1 MKTQRIT
8 RVVTA
13 TITLLAI
20 FTLTSLILL
29 VVGCGEGM
37 EMAKDVVS
45 PDLTTEP
52 VESEDTKP
60 EKPTTADEMKQSDE
74 PETLATEEVKEEIPA
89 VTMGEMKQG
98 ESDITIEEVSKPET
112 QTAETNRSSP
122 KIKEVGWYKD
132 WRGEHPLPRVVCSG
146 THIHIEIVFSEP
158 MKHTAGTGD
167 DALPALFVR
176 TGNTETRFE
185 VLPDEPGWGDYDPGT
200 CKRVRGPRET
210 IYRCRYVL
218 PTNISTSPTITLRV
232 GENTTDA
239 KGNPIAGTL
248 SYTTVLEVPVRQET
262 VILPENITIPANTTL
277 SRNEKDLATSFT
289 SSGWN
294 PTKPSLQTEAG
305 KLADRI
311 SILPLQD
318 REEAY
323 DAFVA
328 LVDLPFFAEAAK
340 KMKEEDINLIKL
352 YGEAVKT
359 GNWNEFDNFFKKSNQ
374 ELGIFL
380 AGSDFPTLED
390 IYFEENPEE
399 KIYNDKRNS
408 RYWML
413 LEYYRIQL
421 EYPHLTTFLEE
432 AEEEARGIYGGAGEI
447 LCVYRESARAGNIFG
462 LENPWE

>member
-13 TITLLAI
+13 TITLLTI

-112 QTAETNRSSP
+112 QTRKTNPSSP

-132 WRGEHPLPRVVCSG
+132 WRAEHPLTRIVCSG
-146 THIHIEIVFSEP
+146 THVHIEIVFSEP
-158 MKHTAGTGD
+158 MKHVVGNED
-167 DALPALFVR
+167 DALPALFIR
-176 TGNTETRFE
+176 AGNKETRFE
-185 VLPDEPGWGDYDPGT
+185 VLPDEPGWGDYGPGT
-200 CKRVRGPRET
+200 CKRVRGPLET

-218 PTNISTSPTITLRV
+218 PTNISTSPTITLRI
-232 GENTTDA
+232 GENTADA

-248 SYTTVLEVPVRQET
+248 SYTTSLEVPTRQET
-262 VILPENITIPANTTL
+262 IILPENLTIPENTVL
-277 SRNEKDLATSFT
+277 SRNEKDLAVSF
-289 SSGWN
+289 SLLGHD
-294 PTKPSLQTEAG
+294 PTKPSLQTKAG
-305 KLADRI
+305 KLADQI
-311 SILPLQD
+311 SLLPLKD

-328 LVDLPFFAEAAK
+328 LVDLPFFAEAAE
-340 KMKEEDINLIKL
+340 KMKEDEIIYIKL
-352 YGEAVKT
+352 FSKAEKT

-380 AGSDFPTLED
+380 AGSDFPTLER
-390 IYFEENPEE
+390 IYFEENPKE
-399 KIYNDKRNS
+399 KMYNDGNS

-432 AEEEARGIYGGAGEI
+432 VEEEARGIYGGAGEI